1 MIMSDSAPADSS
13 QDEMDASSDS
23 PYISVVVPIYNGE
36 ADVPAL
42 SKALLAQTYPADRLE
57 YLLVDNGSQDQTPNL
72 LKAAIAE
79 ASTQGKAAT
88 YLSETAIQSSYAA
101 RNCGIRAAQG
111 EILVFTDA
119 DCQPQP
125 TWLEELVVPF
135 ADPAVGAVA
144 GEIAA
149 LPGNNWLEQ
158 HAEQT
163 NTLSQTHTLAHS
175 FCPYG
180 QTANLAVRRSVF
192 EQVGLFRPYLTT
204 GGDADLCWRLQR
216 EGGWELRFAEQA
228 IVRHRHRQTLAE
240 LQSQWRRYGKSNRYL
255 HELHGIPLMRSI
267 SQSEIRY
274 RLARWM
280 IKELPT
286 VSYRVLARKAP
297 LIALVETPLTL
308 YCQVARSAGQRQ
320 AQLPPE
326 ARQIAAIADSADP
339 LNKIPNASDKVEG
352 AV

>member
-1 MIMSDSAPADSS
+1 MADSATADAS
-13 QDEMDASSDS
+13 QKTMDASQYQ
-23 PYISVVVPIYNGE
+23 PFVSVIVPIYNGE

-42 SKALLAQTYPADRLE
+42 SQTLFAQTYPAERVE
-57 YLLVDNGSQDQTPNL
+57 YLLVDNGSQDQTSDL
-72 LKAAIAE
+72 LKAAIAQ
-79 ASTQGKAAT
+79 ANTQGQTAT

-101 RNCGIRAAQG
+101 RNRGIQAAKG

-135 ADPAVGAVA
+135 SNSAVGAVA

-192 EQVGLFRPYLTT
+192 EKIGLFRPYLTT

-216 EGGWELRFAEQA
+216 QGGWELCFASQA

-240 LQSQWRRYGKSNRYL
+240 LRSQWRRYGKSNRYL

-267 SQSEIRY
+267 AQSEIRY
-274 RLARWM
+274 RLARWL
-280 IKELPT
+280 IKELPAAG
-286 VSYRVLARKAP
+286 YRVLTRKAP
-297 LIALVETPLTL
+297 PIALVETPLAL
-308 YCQVARSAGQRQ
+308 YCQVARSAGQKQ

-326 ARQIAAIADSADP
+326 ARQIAAIADSG
-339 LNKIPNASDKVEG
+339 NASLTEQNTIESAEG
-352 AV
+352 TV

>member
-1 MIMSDSAPADSS
+1 MADSATADSS
-13 QDEMDASSDS
+13 QDEMDAS
-23 PYISVVVPIYNGE
+23 PPPPFISVIVPIYNGE

-42 SKALLAQTYPADRLE
+42 TKTLFAQTYPADRVE
-57 YLLVDNGSQDQTPNL
+57 YLLVDNDSQDQTPDL
-72 LKAAIAE
+72 LKVAIAD
-79 ASTQGKAAT
+79 ANAHGQAAT
-88 YLSETAIQSSYAA
+88 YLSETEIQSSYAA
-101 RNCGIRAAQG
+101 RNHGIRVANG

-125 TWLEELVVPF
+125 AWLEKLIIPF
-135 ADPAVGAVA
+135 SDPVVGAVA

-192 EQVGLFRPYLTT
+192 EKIGLFRPYLTT

-216 EGGWELRFAEQA
+216 EGGWDLRFAEQA

-240 LQSQWRRYGKSNRYL
+240 LRSQWRRYGKSNRYL

-267 SQSEIRY
+267 APSEIRY
-274 RLARWM
+274 RLARWI
-280 IKELPT
+280 IKELPA
-286 VSYRVLARKAP
+286 VSYRVLTRKSP
-297 LIALVETPLTL
+297 LIAFAETPLAL
-308 YCQVARSAGQRQ
+308 YCQVARSTGQKQ

-326 ARQIAAIADSADP
+326 AQQIAAIADEADAP
-339 LNKIPNASDKVEG
+339 TKTQNTSDKVEG
-352 AV
+352 AK